1 MSRGHFCYRESKL
14 EASEQGSTH
23 NPHKGKNFRF
33 LPTMHLDFLTTMQR
47 IFTTI
52 PCTLIAFIYRTLMC
66 RDEFLF
72 YVKLS

>member
-1 MSRGHFCYRESKL
+1 MSRGNFCCRASKL

-23 NPHKGKNFRF
+23 NPPKGKNFRL

-52 PCTLIAFIYRTLMC
+52 PCTLIAFIYRTPQGVFGC
-66 RDEFLF
+66 
-72 YVKLS
+72 VKFVEVS